1 MPSYPSNFVSGA
13 ARGTTST
20 NNVTERFELR
30 IGQQTTVASAVT
42 LTNVRVA
49 TTAALAGTYNSSGK
63 TFTAGTAGTTTID
76 GIVLASGNRILFKNQ
91 GGGAGVGA
99 TTQNG
104 IYTVTTAGGVGI
116 TAIYTRATDFD
127 ADVEIYQDIRVS
139 VTAGTVSAGLEYY
152 VTTDEPIVL
161 DTTQIIWAAAPTAVQ
176 IPSAAN
182 YPTDNTVGVAD
193 ITNSTDVLG
202 NFARSL
208 QILNAEISTYNTAF
222 TALEA
227 LAATQEGYNKSW
239 LANLNSGKINKLR
252 NAMLMDAFR
261 IKRYSALMNLVSGAT
276 PAAGFGTANA
286 PTFTST
292 KGSRYPS
299 GWYRGWTA

>member
-30 IGQQTTVASAVT
+30 IGQQTTVASVVT

-91 GGGAGVGA
+91 GAGNGT

-104 IYTVTTAGGVGI
+104 VYTVTTAGGAGV

-127 ADVEIYQDIRVS
+127 ADVEVYQNIRVS
-139 VTAGTVSAGLEYY
+139 ATSGTANAGLEFY
-152 VTTDEPIVL
+152 VTTDEPVVL
-161 DTTQIIWAAAPTAVQ
+161 DTTEIIWAAAPTAVQ
-176 IPSAAN
+176 IPSAAG

-193 ITNSTDVLG
+193 ISNNTDTLA
-202 NFARSL
+202 NFARAL
-208 QILNAEISTYNTAF
+208 QILNAEITTYNTAF

-239 LANLNSGKINKLR
+239 LANLNSNKINKLKH
-252 NAMLMDAFR
+252 AMLMDAFR

-299 GWYRGWTA
+299 GWYRGWTV